1 MEHGMMHTLQHKMT
15 HTMRQKSGL
24 LPDTGIIAQKASAL
38 HLRARSLS
46 DSMRLG
52 SSRSFYK
59 GRGIDFSGVREY
71 LRGDDVRTIDWNVT
85 ARMGKP
91 FVKMFE
97 EERELIVFLIVD
109 FSSSMDSGGKNR
121 ARLKT
126 AAEAAASLIFA
137 SLHNSSPVGCV
148 LFDGEI
154 LFSAEP
160 KRGKDYAMLLFS
172 KLNSLPP
179 RRVRGTA
186 LNQALR
192 GSAKLLKNRSL
203 VFVISDFRCAGYEE
217 NLAALALKHEVVAL
231 QIGSQLDDALP
242 ECGGLTFADTESGKT
257 AVLPTF
263 SRAFQREWKD
273 FHKRRKER
281 LHSLFIRRGVFPLNM
296 NAGDDPLHTL
306 IDFFSSRNTAL

>member
-1 MEHGMMHTLQHKMT
+1 MSHNMEHRMRHTH
-15 HTMRQKSGL
+15 GL
-24 LPDTGIIAQKASAL
+24 LPNTGIIAQKASAL
-38 HLRARSLS
+38 HIRARSLS
-46 DSMRLG
+46 DSMKLG

-71 LRGDDVRTIDWNVT
+71 MRADDVRSIDWNVT

-109 FSSSMDSGGKNR
+109 FSSSMDSGEEYR

-126 AAEAAASLIFA
+126 AAEAAACLLFA
-137 SLHNSSPVGCV
+137 SLHNTSPVGCV

-160 KRGKDYAMLLFS
+160 KSGKDYAMLLFS

-179 RRVRGTA
+179 RRVEGTA
-186 LNQALR
+186 LSQALR

-203 VFVISDFRCAGYEE
+203 VFVISDFRCAGYED
-217 NLAALALKHEVVAL
+217 NLASLALKHEVVAV
-231 QIGSQLDDALP
+231 QIGSKSDEELP
-242 ECGGLTFADTESGKT
+242 SCGGLPFADTESGKT
-257 AVLPTF
+257 AVLPT
-263 SRAFQREWKD
+263 SSYAFRREWKD

-281 LHSLFIRRGVFPLNM
+281 LHSLFIRRGVCPLNIT
-296 NAGDDPLHTL
+296 AGEDPLPVL
-306 IDFFSSRNTAL
+306 IDFFSSGKRGL

>member
-1 MEHGMMHTLQHKMT
+1 MSHNMEHRMRHTHE
-15 HTMRQKSGL
+15 L
-24 LPDTGIIAQKASAL
+24 LPNTGIIAQKASAL
-38 HLRARSLS
+38 HIRARSLS
-46 DSMRLG
+46 DSMKLG

-71 LRGDDVRTIDWNVT
+71 MRGDDVRSIDWNVT
-85 ARMGKP
+85 ARIGKP

-109 FSSSMDSGGKNR
+109 FSSSMDSGEEYH

-126 AAEAAASLIFA
+126 AAEAAACLLFA
-137 SLHNSSPVGCV
+137 SLHNTSPVGCV

-160 KRGKDYAMLLFS
+160 KSGKDYVMLLFS

-179 RRVRGTA
+179 RRVEGTA
-186 LNQALR
+186 LSQALR

-203 VFVISDFRCAGYEE
+203 VFVISDFRCAGYED
-217 NLAALALKHEVVAL
+217 NLASLALKHEVVAV
-231 QIGSQLDDALP
+231 QIGSKSDEELP
-242 ECGGLTFADTESGKT
+242 SCGGLTFADTESGKT
-257 AVLPTF
+257 AVLPT
-263 SRAFQREWKD
+263 SSYAFRHEWKD

-281 LHSLFIRRGVFPLNM
+281 LHSLFIRRGVCPLNIT
-296 NAGDDPLHTL
+296 AGEDPLPVL
-306 IDFFSSRNTAL
+306 IDFFSSGKRGL